1 MVVARLD
8 RAKLVP
14 AQMLAMAWI
23 AVMTA
28 ALPIAVLIRITSSSP
43 TKPAGSRKLAT
54 MLSKSLSAFT
64 LTPPVTTMPTKPA
77 I

>member
-8 RAKLVP
+8 RAKMVP
-14 AQMLAMAWI
+14 AQMLAMAAI

-54 MLSKSLSAFT
+54 MLSKSLPAFT